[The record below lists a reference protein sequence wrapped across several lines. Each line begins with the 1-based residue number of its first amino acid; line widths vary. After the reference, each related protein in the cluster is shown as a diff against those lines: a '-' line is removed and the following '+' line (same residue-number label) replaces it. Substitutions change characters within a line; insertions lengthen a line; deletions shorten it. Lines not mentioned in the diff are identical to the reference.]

1 MVDYGDMR
9 PKSRGAHR
17 TDVPCDPTC
26 WRERT
31 MDERQSD
38 TNPMQGEGWNN
49 IGCLKWQLGC
59 LDKRGG
65 SRDFMSD
72 NDRAG
77 NHVKCDK
84 KCLWTWK

>member
-1 MVDYGDMR
+1 MR
-9 PKSRGAHR
+9 GRVIRIHR
-17 TDVPCDPTC
+17 VYTEYQ
-26 WRERT
+26 RAIARKGE
-31 MDERQSD
+31 
-38 TNPMQGEGWNN
+38 MQGEGWNN

-72 NDRAG
+72 SDRAS
-77 NHVKCDK
+77 NHVRRDK